1 MVALTQTLLSK
12 PVPLYISVKHVA
24 HSACTNKMEQ
34 REYAQNKKQCLSC
47 IPVATA
53 LTGKLTVP
61 RSTKERSS
69 HARDT
74 V

>member
-1 MVALTQTLLSK
+1 MSFEIADIHIHKTRGTQ
-12 PVPLYISVKHVA
+12 
-24 HSACTNKMEQ
+24 CTNKMEQ
-34 REYAQNKKQCLSC
+34 REYAQNKKHCLSC